1 MKVKLITT
9 KDQGS
14 MNLNSIGWKRTF
26 RNLTSQTYTKKI
38 LNLIG
43 LLVGLL
49 FSPIEKIE
57 GKGSAYTMVFMKPY

>member
-1 MKVKLITT
+1 VKLITT

-14 MNLNSIGWKRTF
+14 INLNSIGWKRTF
-26 RNLTSQTYTKKI
+26 RNLASQIYTMKI
-38 LNLIG
+38 LNLVG
-43 LLVGLL
+43 LLLGLL